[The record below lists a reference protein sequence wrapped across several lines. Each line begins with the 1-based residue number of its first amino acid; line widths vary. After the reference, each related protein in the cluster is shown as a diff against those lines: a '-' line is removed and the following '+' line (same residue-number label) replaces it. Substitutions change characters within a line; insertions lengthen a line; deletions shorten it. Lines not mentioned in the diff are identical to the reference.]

1 MSKKSGQMELQQLY
15 QQQLLT
21 CLRGNWNSLAVVPA
35 APQVSVSA
43 IASALVEVSH
53 LVRGRQAKLFSAEGL
68 EMGGVSKVIVEMIHQ
83 VDEGGLA
90 VVTVDSVISKQ
101 AGVPVTLAA
110 DAALLVVH
118 LGVTRTEDAKRTVEL
133 IGEGKFIG
141 AVTLET
147 SR

>member
-1 MSKKSGQMELQQLY
+1 MSKKGGQMELQQLY

-68 EMGGVSKVIVEMIHQ
+68 EMGGVSKVIVDMIHQ

-133 IGEGKFIG
+133 IGEDKFIG

>member
-1 MSKKSGQMELQQLY
+1 MSKKRGQMELQQLY

-35 APQVSVSA
+35 APQVSVGP

-53 LVRGRQAKLFSAEGL
+53 LVRGRQARLLSAEGL
-68 EMGGVSKVIVEMIHQ
+68 EMAGVSKVIVEMIHQ

-90 VVTVDSVISKQ
+90 VVTVDSVISTQ
-101 AGVPVTLAA
+101 SGVPVALAA

-118 LGVTRTEDAKRTVEL
+118 LGLTRVEDAKRTVEM
-133 IGEGKFIG
+133 IGEAKFIG
-141 AVTLET
+141 AVTLES

>member
-1 MSKKSGQMELQQLY
+1 MSKKSGQVEMQQLY

-21 CLRGNWNSLAVVPA
+21 CLRGNWNSLAVIPA
-35 APQVSVSA
+35 APQVSVGS
-43 IASALVEVSH
+43 IAAALVEVSH
-53 LVRGRQAKLFSAEGL
+53 LVRGRQARLLSAEGL
-68 EMGGVSKVIVEMIHQ
+68 EMGGVSKIIVDMIRQ

-101 AGVPVTLAA
+101 SGVPVSLAA

-118 LGVTRTEDAKRTVEL
+118 LGVTRIEDAQRTVEL
-133 IGEGKFIG
+133 IGASKFIG

>member
-1 MSKKSGQMELQQLY
+1 MNKKRGQMELEQLY

-21 CLRGNWNSLAVVPA
+21 CLRGNWNSLAVIPA
-35 APQVSVSA
+35 APQVSVGG
-43 IASALVEVSH
+43 IAAALVEVSH

-68 EMGGVSKVIVEMIHQ
+68 EMAGVSRIIVDMMRQ

-90 VVTVDSVISKQ
+90 VVTVDSVLSTQ
-101 AGVPVTLAA
+101 SGVPVTLAA

-118 LGVTRTEDAKRTVEL
+118 LGATAIDDARRTVEL

-147 SR
+147 AR

>member
-1 MSKKSGQMELQQLY
+1 MSKKSAQLELQQLY

-35 APQVSVSA
+35 GPSVSVGP

-68 EMGGVSKVIVEMIHQ
+68 EMAGVSKVIVDMMQQ
-83 VDEGGLA
+83 VDEGGLS
-90 VVTVDSVISKQ
+90 VVVVDPVIARQ
-101 AGVPVTLAA
+101 AGIPVTLAA

-118 LGVTRTEDAKRTVEL
+118 LGVSRIADAKRTVDL
-133 IGEGKFIG
+133 VGPSKFIG
-141 AVTLET
+141 AVTVE
-147 SR
+147 SAR